1 MATPASW
8 RLVGRKAELERIAQA
23 RSEGRAGIVIYGPP
37 GLGKSRLA
45 REALAHAQDEGARI
59 GWVQATRSAASVPLG
74 AFASLIPPEVR
85 SDDPFELMQRSVEAL
100 RGGSRGSLLIALDDA
115 QWLDPTSA
123 ALALHLASSATA
135 FVVATVRSGETFP
148 DAIVSLWKDAGAPRF
163 ELGLLSARETGDLV
177 AEIVGGPLE
186 RSARR
191 WAYETSGGNA
201 LYVRELVAGA
211 LDSDALKL
219 VGGLWRLVGRPPVSA
234 SLTDLVAS
242 RMQDLGEDEQRAVE
256 LLALGEP
263 LRLAELESLTS
274 SRSLA
279 SLQEHG
285 LVTVAGV
292 TADAEVRLAHPLYGE
307 TLRSRM
313 VSLRVRDLLLALV
326 QTVQGRAELEPEDT
340 VRLARWLSDAGE
352 PIATG
357 LLIRAARAANHAGD
371 PGFGA
376 SFAQRA
382 LDAGAGVEASLL
394 LARALTVQSQFEQA
408 EAVLVAAE
416 GTVQSQTDAFEYLQ
430 QQSEVLHWGLG
441 RPAELR
447 ELLDRAAG
455 WWPDPTW
462 HERLEPLRLLLS
474 QFEEFRGG
482 LSRPAQILTD
492 ADLDPELRN
501 RLEPI
506 QVANLFYSGQA
517 RAAHELAE
525 RIRPALPV
533 RTVTDAIAL
542 SLWCRIALEDGEHGP
557 NSMNGRARRSMR
569 PSVSPTTRPRVRL
582 PIRWRAFA
590 RWPAAT

>member
-1 MATPASW
+1 MS
-8 RLVGRKAELERIAQA
+8 
-23 RSEGRAGIVIYGPP
+23 
-37 GLGKSRLA
+37 
-45 REALAHAQDEGARI
+45 
-59 GWVQATRSAASVPLG
+59 
-74 AFASLIPPEVR
+74 
-85 SDDPFELMQRSVEAL
+85 
-100 RGGSRGSLLIALDDA
+100 
-115 QWLDPTSA
+115 
-123 ALALHLASSATA
+123 
-135 FVVATVRSGETFP
+135 
-148 DAIVSLWKDAGAPRF
+148 
-163 ELGLLSARETGDLV
+163 
-177 AEIVGGPLE
+177 
-186 RSARR
+186 
-191 WAYETSGGNA
+191 
-201 LYVRELVAGA
+201 
-211 LDSDALKL
+211 
-219 VGGLWRLVGRPPVSA
+219 
-234 SLTDLVAS
+234 
-242 RMQDLGEDEQRAVE
+242 
-256 LLALGEP
+256 
-263 LRLAELESLTS
+263 
-274 SRSLA
+274 
-279 SLQEHG
+279 
-285 LVTVAGV
+285 VAGV

-313 VSLRVRDLLLALV
+313 VSLRVRDLLLELV

-416 GTVQSQTDAFEYLQ
+416 GTVQTQTDAFEYLQ

-492 ADLDPELRN
+492 ADLDPELRS

-506 QVANLFYSGQA
+506 QVANLFYSG
-517 RAAHELAE
+517 
-525 RIRPALPV
+525 P
-533 RTVTDAIAL
+533 
-542 SLWCRIALEDGEHGP
+542 S
-557 NSMNGRARRSMR
+557 SMNGRARRSMR

-582 PIRWRAFA
+582 PIRWRACA
-590 RWPAAT
+590 RWQAATWMRACCWPNPRPNSSATTRSACCA